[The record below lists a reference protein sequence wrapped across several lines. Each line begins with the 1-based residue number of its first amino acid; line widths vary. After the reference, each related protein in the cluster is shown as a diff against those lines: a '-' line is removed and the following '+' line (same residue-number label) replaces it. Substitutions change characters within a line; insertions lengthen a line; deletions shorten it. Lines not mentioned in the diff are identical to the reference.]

1 MFTKYILLLVLPIAL
16 AASPVKNDGLQDV
29 PTLVKDMTEF
39 ALSLYPVLDESNL
52 IFSPYAIS
60 TSLSMVYIGARGE
73 TETQMNEALHL
84 SLNRK
89 AIGKA
94 SFALTQSCLPQINT
108 KNSYQLNIANA
119 VWVDQG
125 IFLLS
130 DFRYA
135 IEQQFKA
142 KLGMINFAEA
152 DQSLDTINNWI
163 SSQTQEKIPHLLDS
177 NDVNPQTRLV
187 LTNAAYLQG
196 TWASPFNP
204 KTTVE
209 APFHPTPD
217 TETSTDMMQQTSTFP
232 YYENDM
238 IQAVALPFIGGNL
251 AFVVLL
257 PKSADNFIPM
267 FDDLKSN
274 WNNWLSSMSSKRI
287 ALQMPKFDLSNRF
300 DLKKP
305 LEQLGMEDAFDS
317 NANFVGIDGMRDL
330 FLNAVVHEAYLSLDE
345 NGVVAAAA
353 AAVSTSVKGVPPGA
367 TTSMIVDH
375 PFLFF
380 IVDLKSHAMLFMG
393 KIEELNRAREGL
405 VNLDSARQSKIKAL
419 RSERRSPAPSGQ
431 GEEED

>member
-1 MFTKYILLLVLPIAL
+1 LVLPIAI
-16 AASPVKNDGLQDV
+16 AAAPVKNEGLQDV

-39 ALSLYPVLDESNL
+39 AFSLYPTLDEGNL
-52 IFSPYAIS
+52 IFSPYAIA

-73 TETQMNEALHL
+73 TETQMNQALHL

-94 SFALTQSCLPQINT
+94 SFALTQSLLPQTNT
-108 KNSYQLNIANA
+108 KNSYQLNIESA

-125 IFLLS
+125 VFLLS

-142 KLGMINFAEA
+142 KLGMINFAET
-152 DQSLDTINNWI
+152 DQSLDAINDWI
-163 SSQTQEKIPHLLDS
+163 STQTQEKIPHLLDS
-177 NDVNPQTRLV
+177 QDINTQTRLV

-204 KTTVE
+204 KLTIE
-209 APFHPTPD
+209 APFHPASGPSTT
-217 TETSTDMMQQTSTFP
+217 TEMMQQTSSFP

-238 IQAVALPFIGGNL
+238 IQAIALPFIGGNL

-257 PKSADNFIPM
+257 PKSPDNFIPM
-267 FDDLKSN
+267 FDDLTHN
-274 WNNWLSSMSSKRI
+274 WSDWLTSMASKRI
-287 ALQMPKFDLSNRF
+287 ALQMPKYTLNNRF
-300 DLKKP
+300 DLRKP

-317 NANFVGIDGMRDL
+317 DANFVGIDGMRDL
-330 FLNAVVHEAYLSLDE
+330 FLNKVVHEAYLSVDE

-353 AAVSTSVKGVPPGA
+353 AAASTSAKGVPPNA
-367 TTSMIVDH
+367 TTTMIVDH

-380 IVDLKSHAMLFMG
+380 IVDLKSQTMLFMG
-393 KIEELNRAREGL
+393 KIEEL
-405 VNLDSARQSKIKAL
+405 SQ
-419 RSERRSPAPSGQ
+419 
-431 GEEED
+431 